1 MMIFELD
8 IYLVA
13 LTILGGLIF
22 LSLIMGISKKSI
34 TNILSLSSKGVA
46 IMAINQGHNE
56 FAVIMLLVCS
66 VIDFGILAYRCIK
79 KELDVK

>member
-22 LSLIMGISKKSI
+22 LSLVMGISKKSI

-46 IMAINQGHNE
+46 IMAINQGHNK

-66 VIDFGILAYRCIK
+66 VIDFSILAYRCIK

>member
-1 MMIFELD
+1 
-8 IYLVA
+8 
-13 LTILGGLIF
+13 
-22 LSLIMGISKKSI
+22 
-34 TNILSLSSKGVA
+34 VA